1 MLKGM
6 IAKVRGDIAA
16 RTAEFNTLTEEL
28 NTLRGKDALTAED
41 EARVAEIRT
50 AKGALKV
57 EIDTLSAR
65 ADDLQSE
72 HDQDEAV
79 ARLQSVVTPA
89 NVRTPAYDEVARVGQ
104 EKRTYSRD
112 SDPKGMQFLRDV
124 GAQFL
129 RVDAEA
135 DDRLSRHM
143 QEERVERG
151 NLVARA
157 AGSAAFSGLVVP
169 QYLVDM
175 FAPKARAGRPFA
187 DACRS
192 HDLPEKGMTVNIAAV
207 TTGTTVDDQAAENT
221 AVSETDIDDTNISV
235 PVRTAAG
242 QATLSR
248 QSIERGVGT
257 EEVTIDDL
265 IRAYSVNLD
274 SKLLNTAAVG
284 LSAVASSIAYT
295 DGTPTGA
302 ELYPKLINGI
312 ANVEGLLL
320 DQDPGDTIAVMHSR
334 RWYWLQGQMTTSW
347 PLFGQPGVG
356 AQNAGVNYAERYGS
370 GFRGLLPNGT
380 PVVVDNNIATNL
392 GAGTNEDEI
401 YLASQAE
408 CHLWEDPSAPM
419 LIRAEQTKAS
429 TLGVLLVVYGYYAYL
444 FNRRTH
450 AQKVAGTG
458 LITPVY
464 A

>member
-157 AGSAAFSGLVVP
+157 AGTAAFSGLVVP

-175 FAPKARAGRPFA
+175 YAPKARAGRPFA

-235 PVRTAAG
+235 PVRTASG
-242 QATLSR
+242 QQTLSR

-295 DGTPTGA
+295 DATPTGA

-444 FNRRTH
+444 FNRRAH

-458 LITPVY
+458 LITPVF